1 MKLRNEFVV
10 AAPLERA
17 WETLLDIERVANF
30 LPGAVIEGSD
40 ADGAYAGTMRVKLGP
55 MVIDYRGTARL
66 GEVDEASHTA
76 SMMVQATDQKGQ
88 GGASAVI
95 HNQLVEENGGTRVIA
110 ETDLQITGRQAQFGR
125 GIMQDVASRM
135 LGQFADRFEAYL
147 LAGEAPA
154 ASAAG
159 VPGGVGPGVAPAAGR
174 AREAAPASAF
184 ESPAMWAVAAG
195 LVVLTLVVGVV
206 RRRQWREFEA
216 RSRG

>member
-40 ADGAYAGTMRVKLGP
+40 ANGAYAGTMRVKLGP

-76 SMMVQATDQKGQ
+76 SMIVKATDQKGQ

-95 HNQLVEENGGTRVIA
+95 HNRLVPENGGTRVIA

-125 GIMQDVASRM
+125 GIMQDVATRM

-147 LAGEAPA
+147 LEADAPAVPGAEAPA
-154 ASAAG
+154 GAA
-159 VPGGVGPGVAPAAGR
+159 PIAAAGR
-174 AREAAPASAF
+174 RAEPQPLPGG
-184 ESPAMWAVAAG
+184 SPAMWAVAGG
-195 LVVLTLVVGVV
+195 LVVLTLIVAAA
-206 RRRQWREFEA
+206 RRRQWREFED
-216 RSRG
+216 RSGV

>member
-17 WETLLDIERVANF
+17 WDTLLDIERVAKF

-40 ADGAYAGTMRVKLGP
+40 ADGAYVGTMRVKLGP

-66 GEVDEASHTA
+66 GDVDEASHTA
-76 SMMVQATDQKGQ
+76 SMMVEATDQKGQ

-95 HNQLVEENGGTRVIA
+95 HNSLAPENGGTRVIA

-125 GIMQDVASRM
+125 GIMQDVATRM

-147 LAGEAPA
+147 VEADGSAMPVGDAGAGAAPIA
-154 ASAAG
+154 
-159 VPGGVGPGVAPAAGR
+159 AAGR
-174 AREAAPASAF
+174 RAQAQPLTGGSRG
-184 ESPAMWAVAAG
+184 MWAAAGG
-195 LVVLTLVVGVV
+195 LVVLTLIVSAA
-206 RRRQWREFEA
+206 RRRQWREFED
-216 RSRG
+216 RSGV